1 MSRPPRRRIP
11 QRRRLFV
18 GCEGESERSYGAF
31 LTRLIEEGE
40 LAVHLDTVVLQPG
53 GGDPCAIVELAVQR
67 IAQKQKNRGEPYDR
81 KIVLLDADRL
91 GAVPDRDQR
100 LLQIS
105 RREDLHLVWQRP
117 CHEAMLLRHI
127 DGCAQLAPPDSTA
140 AVRELRR
147 RWDDYRKGM
156 SAARLAERLDLDAVA
171 RAAAVENDLAVFL
184 AEIGLVP

>member
-1 MSRPPRRRIP
+1 M
-11 QRRRLFV
+11 FV